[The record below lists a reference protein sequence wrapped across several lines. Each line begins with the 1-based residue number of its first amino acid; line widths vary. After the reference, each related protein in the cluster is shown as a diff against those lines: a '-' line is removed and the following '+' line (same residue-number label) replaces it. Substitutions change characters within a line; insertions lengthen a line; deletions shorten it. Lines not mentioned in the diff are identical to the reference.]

1 MKTLVDYRR
10 RHVLKISK
18 SSGSGF
24 GRKYRE
30 PMWYVLGVGQLK
42 KGKKTEQDS
51 DEWRKWKNNWTIQH
65 EQTDHGTLTHT
76 KLPTT
81 GQHCII
87 IGRGGYITTCV
98 LGTGISC
105 CVTYLK
111 INEKHNERIETRSDT
126 VLRNIVIYPSL
137 CTAAVIRER
146 TNRSPR
152 RIMVG
157 PITVRG
163 MEYTYVRESCCY
175 MLCND
180 RESQHRAY
188 VPGRAVRTVR
198 RGERKKKKSSTDTR
212 TRTDG
217 RTNCNRREAKDYSY
231 HCRPQHSVRRVPPTS
246 RFVQFVLP
254 PYRCPLIGRRVVYS
268 PEFPRSRCID
278 FG

>member
-51 DEWRKWKNNWTIQH
+51 DEWRKWKNNWTVQH

-126 VLRNIVIYPSL
+126 VLRNIFIYPSL

-198 RGERKKKKSSTDTR
+198 RGERKKKNHQR
-212 TRTDG
+212 THALAPTGARIVIAEKRKTIVIIVG
-217 RTNCNRREAKDYSY
+217 RNIAFDECRRPVVPYSL
-231 HCRPQHSVRRVPPTS
+231 CS
-246 RFVQFVLP
+246 R
-254 PYRCPLIGRRVVYS
+254 LIAAR
-268 PEFPRSRCID
+268 
-278 FG
+278 